1 MMKPFH
7 ILIGVLSAIPLV
19 AADPA
24 SAPAV
29 VSKEADLV
37 VVRLKPEAEQR
48 LRLKVVPVESRRVP
62 DVRIYPGLVVRTLA
76 AGSNVAPQLG
86 GTLDELLRLAEL
98 QIQADDRVRQA
109 QVQEEVA
116 RIAFKRAE
124 KLLGSESGSARQV
137 DEARA
142 ALGLAES
149 ALQTAR
155 SQRALL
161 GSSALDPSSAGRR
174 WVRVAIPSSEAALS
188 QGASEAK
195 VGPLAAARLETS
207 ARRVPGPPTANPLAN
222 TVDSYFE
229 LSDESPFRAG
239 ERVAV
244 EIPVEKDTRPVA
256 VVPLNAVLRDFHGGE
271 WVYERTGTNSYTRRR
286 IQVARIHGTNAV
298 LESGPT
304 AGAMVVTDG
313 SAELFGTEFMTGK

>member
-1 MMKPFH
+1 MKKSLYL
-7 ILIGVLSAIPLV
+7 LIGVLHATPLV

-48 LRLKVVPVESRRVP
+48 LRMKVVPVESRRVP
-62 DVRIYPGLVVRTLA
+62 DVRVYPGLVVRTLA
-76 AGSNVAPQLG
+76 AGSTVAPQLG
-86 GTLDELLRLAEL
+86 GTLDEFLRLAEL

-109 QVQEEVA
+109 QVQEDVA

-149 ALQTAR
+149 ALLTAQ

-161 GSSALDPSSAGRR
+161 GGSALDPSSAGRQ

-188 QGASEAK
+188 RGASEAK
-195 VGPLAAARLETS
+195 VGHLGTSRLETS
-207 ARRVPGPPTANPLAN
+207 ARRIPGPPTANALAN

-229 LSDESPFRAG
+229 LPDESPFKAG

-244 EIPVEKDTRPVA
+244 EIPVEKASRSAT
-256 VVPLNAVLRDFHGGE
+256 VVPFNAVLRDFHGGE
-271 WVYERTGTNSYTRRR
+271 WIYERTGTHAYTRRR
-286 IQVARIHGTNAV
+286 VQVARIHGTDAV
-298 LESGPT
+298 LESGPP